1 MGEPARAAAIT
12 PPMRRRERPAVLA
25 LVAVAAAALTYVLHH
40 LPPLEQ
46 HAVEVVLVVVASAA
60 LLVLVPVLAEDG
72 RHHPLLPVVLVAGPD
87 ERTLRPATER
97 DVPFSAALQARALD
111 SVLCAR
117 AADRV
122 GSCDPRRGSMRPRP
136 PATRGV
142 VSSGSR
148 RVSTVALVLG
158 LISVLAFR
166 MTPADGHFHTVDL
179 LVNVVPQLLAAIG
192 AASALRWVARRSGL
206 PDGALQ
212 STAVLLAGL
221 GAFELVGVGLDA
233 THATGVHGLIEHGGW
248 AAVPVALGLGSA
260 IGLLTCAATAQIRRL
275 AAARTP
281 RQRRTA
287 ARPAQLPTVVLVPSG
302 ALIARNLAGRAP
314 PALSR

>member
-1 MGEPARAAAIT
+1 MN
-12 PPMRRRERPAVLA
+12 
-25 LVAVAAAALTYVLHH
+25 
-40 LPPLEQ
+40 PLERTSGDKVARTSSQ
-46 HAVEVVLVVVASAA
+46 IIARCSRDAGHA
-60 LLVLVPVLAEDG
+60 
-72 RHHPLLPVVLVAGPD
+72 
-87 ERTLRPATER
+87 
-97 DVPFSAALQARALD
+97 
-111 SVLCAR
+111 
-117 AADRV
+117 
-122 GSCDPRRGSMRPRP
+122 GSCDPCRGSMRPRTP
-136 PATRGV
+136 TTSIV

-148 RVSTVALVLG
+148 HVSTVALVLS

-166 MTPADGHFHTVDL
+166 MTPADGHFHAVDL

-248 AAVPVALGLGSA
+248 AAIPVALGLGSA

-275 AAARTP
+275 AAARTHRP
-281 RQRRTA
+281 RRTV
-287 ARPAQLPTVVLVPSG
+287 ARAVQLPTMVLVPSG
-302 ALIARNLAGRAP
+302 TLIARNLAGRAP